1 MAGLY
6 VHIPFCSSRCVYCG
20 FYSTT
25 GLELRERYVDAVCKE
40 ISFRSENIEVGGE
53 RPQIGT
59 VYLGGGTPSQLTI
72 PQLQQIF
79 DTIYIYNKV
88 ENDAEVTIE
97 MNPDD
102 VNKETAEAL
111 RKLPVNRI
119 SMGAQT
125 FSDER
130 LRFLRRRHN
139 ASQVKEAVETLRQAG
154 FKNISIDLMYGFPN
168 QTLEEWK
175 ADIEKALELD
185 VEHISTYCLMY
196 EEGTALYK
204 LLEQGK
210 VAEIDEE
217 RERKMYYT
225 LIERLEAAGYEHYEI
240 SNFARKGY
248 RSRHNSSY
256 WRGIPY
262 IGVGA
267 AAHSYDIKTRSWNV
281 ADIKKYIEA
290 MEQGKRPYE
299 EEVIDANTRYND
311 AITVALRTKEGLDLT
326 TLPDNQRRHC
336 IANAKRH
343 IDANLL
349 RLADNHLALTKEGL
363 FVSDMVMSDLMIV

>member
-40 ISFRSENIEVGGE
+40 ISFRSENLEVGGE

-59 VYLGGGTPSQLTI
+59 VYLGGGTPSQLSTK
-72 PQLQQIF
+72 QLKRIL
-79 DTIYIYNKV
+79 DSAYIYNKV

-102 VNKETAEAL
+102 VNKETADAL

-125 FSDER
+125 FNDER
-130 LRFLRRRHN
+130 LRFLHRRHN

-175 ADIEKALELD
+175 TDIEKALELD

-217 RERKMYYT
+217 LERDMYYT
-225 LIERLEAAGYEHYEI
+225 LIDTLESAGYEHYEI

-248 RSRHNSSY
+248 RSKHNSSY
-256 WRGIPY
+256 WHGVPY
-262 IGVGA
+262 IGIGA
-267 AAHSYDIKTRSWNV
+267 AAHSFDIKTRSWNI
-281 ADIKKYIEA
+281 ADIRKYIEA
-290 MEQGKRPYE
+290 MERGERLYE
-299 EEVIDANTRYND
+299 EELIDEETRYND

-326 TLPDNQRRHC
+326 TLPEDQRRYC

-343 IDANLL
+343 IDAQLL
-349 RLADNHLALTKEGL
+349 KMADNHLALTKEGL